1 VKIAAV
7 TLLTAVAAV
16 LPASAEAHSL
26 VRIGGT
32 TVSYL
37 SADATSLN
45 TLTARMAGGRIEF
58 GDRTVDGGIDPGTCD
73 PGAISNDAN
82 AWIVQVFC
90 PPERIATARIDLG
103 EREDRAT
110 IDLPLPVT
118 VLGGPGS
125 DVLRTGAR
133 ADDVQGGDGNDDL
146 AGGAGEDVV
155 DAGIGYDV
163 LRGEDGDD
171 SLRAADGLLDRI
183 ECGPGRDR
191 VDADTLDDV
200 AIDCEDVQRRPVVP
214 PTDAAATTDDR
225 TGPRVEAGGST
236 LQRLGRGRIRLL
248 ATSSERGFLAAS
260 GFLDVRGI
268 SLPLQSDRRRVTVGG
283 GGVRLT
289 VKLGGRR
296 LRLCRRALRRGRP
309 CAVRMWAVGTDLAG
323 NSTRARSIRIRLRR

>member
-1 VKIAAV
+1 VRLAAV
-7 TLLTAVAAV
+7 TLIAAAA

-32 TVSYL
+32 QVTYL

-45 TLTARMAGGRIEF
+45 TLSVRMAGGRIEF
-58 GDRTVDGGIDPGTCD
+58 NDRTVDGGIDPGTCD
-73 PGAISNDAN
+73 PGAITDDAN
-82 AWIVQVFC
+82 AWIIQVFC
-90 PPERIATARIDLG
+90 GRERIASARIDLG

-110 IDLPLPVT
+110 VDLPVRVT

-125 DVLRTGAR
+125 DVLRTGAS
-133 ADDVQGGDGNDDL
+133 ADEVQGDDGNDDL
-146 AGGAGEDVV
+146 AGGGGDDAV

-163 LRGEDGDD
+163 LRGDEGDD
-171 SLRAADGLLDRI
+171 RLQAADGLLDRV

-214 PTDAAATTDDR
+214 PSDAAATTDDR

-236 LQRLGRGRIRLL
+236 RQRLGRGRIRLL

-260 GFLDVRGI
+260 GFLDVSGI

-283 GGVRLT
+283 GGTRLT
-289 VKLGGRR
+289 VRLRGRR
-296 LRLCRRALRRGRP
+296 LRQCRRALRRGRR